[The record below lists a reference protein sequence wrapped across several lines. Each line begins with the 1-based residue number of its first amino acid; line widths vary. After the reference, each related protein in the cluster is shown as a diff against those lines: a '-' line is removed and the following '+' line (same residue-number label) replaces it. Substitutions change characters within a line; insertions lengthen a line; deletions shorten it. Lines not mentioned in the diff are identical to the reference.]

1 MLVAVTKPVS
11 KKILLLED
19 NRLLAKSI
27 QYSIQKEFQAK
38 VDWTDNVVRAIELC
52 DHQIYDLLIADW
64 LLEHS
69 SGLDLVTYVDQFCF
83 QTRILMLSQQSLITQ
98 RLKAYC
104 CGVDDYLTKPFDLD
118 ELIIKTKRLLN
129 TYKLND
135 SGMIKIKNATLFPE
149 VGKLII
155 DDLIFKLRPRES
167 QLVKILIVNSPRVF
181 SKQKLLA
188 MGWPNIEHRPSIN
201 TIEVYVRR
209 IRQKLGKHGR
219 VIKNKRGFGYY
230 FESGKEQ

>member
-1 MLVAVTKPVS
+1 MLISMTKQTG
-11 KKILLLED
+11 KNILLLED

-27 QYSIQKEFQAK
+27 QSSIQKKLQVK
-38 VDWTDNVVRAIELC
+38 VDWTDNVARAIELC
-52 DHQIYDLLIADW
+52 DYQIYDLVIADW

-98 RLKAYC
+98 RLKAYR

-118 ELIIKTKRLLN
+118 ELIIKAKKLLN
-129 TYKLND
+129 TYKLSE
-135 SGMIKIKNATLFPE
+135 SGIIKTQNFTFLPE
-149 VGKLII
+149 VGKLLI
-155 DDLIFKLRPRES
+155 DDLIFKLRPKEA

-188 MGWPNIEHRPSIN
+188 IGWPNIEHRPSIN

-209 IRQKLGKHGR
+209 IRQKLGKYGQ

>member
-1 MLVAVTKPVS
+1 MLMVMTKQVC

-19 NRLLAKSI
+19 NQLLAKSI
-27 QYSIQKEFQAK
+27 QYSLQKKLQLK
-38 VDWTDNVVRAIELC
+38 VDWTNNVIRAIELC
-52 DHQIYDLLIADW
+52 DHQIYDLVIADW

-69 SGLDLVTYVDQFCF
+69 SGLDLVTYVNQFCF
-83 QTRILMLSQQSLITQ
+83 QTKILMLSQQSLIAQ
-98 RLKAYC
+98 RLKAYR

-118 ELIIKTKRLLN
+118 ELIIKTKKLLN

-135 SGMIKIKNATLFPE
+135 SGMIKVKNVTLFPAI
-149 VGKLII
+149 GKLLIG
-155 DDLIFKLRPRES
+155 DLMFKLRPKES
-167 QLVKILIVNSPRVF
+167 ELIKILIVNSPRVF

-201 TIEVYVRR
+201 TIEVYIRR
-209 IRQKLGKHGR
+209 IRQKLGKCGKT
-219 VIKNKRGFGYY
+219 IKNKRGFGYY